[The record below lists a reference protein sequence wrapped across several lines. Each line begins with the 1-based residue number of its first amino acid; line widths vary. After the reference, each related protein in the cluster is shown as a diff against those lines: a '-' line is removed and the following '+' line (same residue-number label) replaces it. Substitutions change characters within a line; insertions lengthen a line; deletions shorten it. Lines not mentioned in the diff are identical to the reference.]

1 MTEIFIYYITIVIA
15 WILFFINSKLKHI
28 IDLLEV
34 SNKLKRQEL
43 IYYDERREKV

>member
-1 MTEIFIYYITIVIA
+1 MTEIFIYYIVTVIA
-15 WILFFINSKLKHI
+15 WLLFFINSKLKHI

-43 IYYDERREKV
+43 EKYD